1 MPTASVVESRPD
13 LSDED
18 TRQCKPFADGSDGQ
32 HRVTC
37 LVWCQHAPGTTRR
50 SRPGSLPLPHITPSG
65 RQLRSF
71 QECACLAGSAMS
83 CDHLQGRLHLLLSMH
98 RKPAHG
104 AKASVLRHSAV
115 FTAQLA
121 HPYMTT
127 GKTIALTR
135 RTLVRKVIN
144 VSAFAYAL

>member
-65 RQLRSF
+65 RQLRCF

-83 CDHLQGRLHLLLSMH
+83 CDHLQGRLHLLFSMH
-98 RKPAHG
+98 HEPAHSG
-104 AKASVLRHSAV
+104 PSEPQGTHS
-115 FTAQLA
+115 
-121 HPYMTT
+121 
-127 GKTIALTR
+127 ILTR
-135 RTLVRKVIN
+135 ARSLPWHLNTCGVTL
-144 VSAFAYAL
+144 AQALVLDPWSLLQPLQCE

>member
-65 RQLRSF
+65 RQLRCF

-83 CDHLQGRLHLLLSMH
+83 CDHLQGRLHLLFSMH
-98 RKPAHG
+98 HEPAHSG
-104 AKASVLRHSAV
+104 PSEPQGTHS
-115 FTAQLA
+115 
-121 HPYMTT
+121 
-127 GKTIALTR
+127 ILTR
-135 RTLVRKVIN
+135 ARSLPWHPNACEVTL
-144 VSAFAYAL
+144 AQALVLDRWSLLQPLQCE